1 MAILDIVRIGEP
13 VLRAVAQPVDEAELA
28 APGFQRFLDDLVET
42 MRAAHG
48 AGLAAPQVGIS
59 RRVFCV
65 EVHANPRYPYKP
77 DLDLRVLV
85 NPEVRALSGETFAS
99 YEGCLSVPDLR
110 GLLQR
115 HAEVEVTYL
124 DRVGTPVREEIRGLS
139 AGTFQH
145 EQDHLDGVLFVD
157 RVEDPRTLTTWDGFR
172 RWHEAA
178 YAAEARAL
186 VERYGA

>member
-1 MAILDIVRIGEP
+1 VGILDVVPIGEP
-13 VLRAVAQPVDEAELA
+13 VLRAVAQPVTDDELA
-28 APGFQRFLDDLVET
+28 TPGFQRFLDDLVDT

-77 DLDLRVLV
+77 ELDLRVLV
-85 NPEVRALSGETFAS
+85 NPEVRPLTNETFPS

-110 GLLQR
+110 GLLSR
-115 HAEVEVTYL
+115 HCEIEVSYT
-124 DRVGTPVREEIRGLS
+124 DREGNGVVEQVRGLS

-145 EQDHLDGVLFVD
+145 EQDHLDGILFVD
-157 RVEDPRTLTTWDGFR
+157 RVEDTRTLTTWDGFR
-172 RWHEAA
+172 RWHEQA

-186 VERYGA
+186 VERFGA